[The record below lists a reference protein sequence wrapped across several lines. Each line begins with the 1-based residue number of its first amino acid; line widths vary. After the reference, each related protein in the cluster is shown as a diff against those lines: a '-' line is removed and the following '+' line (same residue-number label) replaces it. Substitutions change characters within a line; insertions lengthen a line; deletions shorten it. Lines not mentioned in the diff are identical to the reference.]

1 MLSDNV
7 LAKVNIDAVVRRHR
21 RNVQRRKLL
30 ADVEDHIGELHVWPR
45 KEQQLVLS
53 GRPTGRNDTYRFIL
67 FVLGNGGPARPL
79 AAMLVG
85 LGLLPNAKKRCDA
98 WDVLRSFRDGTLR
111 PDAFYWRLETNARQ
125 QVHAVD
131 SWCAHGV
138 PASMRDPLFW
148 IDAQRMLKS

>member
-1 MLSDNV
+1 MGFNLQQACQMLIVSPHV
-7 LAKVNIDAVVRRHR
+7 HFTLKVIPTSQCD
-21 RNVQRRKLL
+21 
-30 ADVEDHIGELHVWPR
+30 VWPR

-53 GRPTGRNDTYRFIL
+53 GRPTGRNDMYRFIL